1 MGSTMLSMGRG
12 DWRQNCKVSRA
23 GQENVSEGEET
34 QQSSSECREGI
45 WLTKVLGSS

>member
-1 MGSTMLSMGRG
+1 MKEQDMFGR
-12 DWRQNCKVSRA
+12 REVSRA

-45 WLTKVLGSS
+45 